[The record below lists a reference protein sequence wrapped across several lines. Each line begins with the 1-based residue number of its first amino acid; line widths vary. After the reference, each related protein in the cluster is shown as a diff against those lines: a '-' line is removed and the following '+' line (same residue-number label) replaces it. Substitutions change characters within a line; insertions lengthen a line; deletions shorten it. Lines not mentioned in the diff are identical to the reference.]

1 MGNGGVHSCHGCTII
16 TYSSFIEDLL
26 TAFHYQHRRTV
37 RQGEEEEE
45 EEAQRKHLKE
55 SGGGDRCWGRL
66 PQEGRVSRGVRKRK
80 GDGRGGGCL

>member
-1 MGNGGVHSCHGCTII
+1 MHSCHGCTII

-26 TAFHYQHRRTV
+26 TAFHYQQQTYSETRR
-37 RQGEEEEE
+37 GGGGGG

-66 PQEGRVSRGVRKRK
+66 PQEGRASQGVRKRK
-80 GDGRGGGCL
+80 GDGR